1 MHIRKIALFAAAVAA
16 LSATNAH
23 AGLFGRRAANGYQ
36 VQQAQVTQKTIT
48 TTASTLTAQNAALI
62 IAREGRLRHLGGH
75 GGFEGIGFSTSSPDA
90 AISNCCF
97 WGKRQPLEIAT
108 ARGVNGWFA
117 VVRYR

>member
-23 AGLFGRRAANGYQ
+23 AGFFGRRAASGY
-36 VQQAQVTQKTIT
+36 QAQVTQKTVTTT
-48 TTASTLTAQNAALI
+48 TTALTAQNAALI

-108 ARGVNGWFA
+108 ARGINGWFA